1 MNRKIAILKDG
12 RLSHYDDLSIQPL
25 YNDDW
30 RDRAFH
36 ESQQKERSATAQER
50 VRALQSLACMN
61 RGQPIIY
68 TRYVYWRDWDGTTH
82 GVMVDAT
89 SRYKATFGALRRA
102 VLDGYT
108 RPKWW
113 QFWRWNEKNLWI
125 YDCDHQHTSTFKAE
139 S

>member
-1 MNRKIAILKDG
+1 MKQRFEILKDG
-12 RLSHYDDLSIQPL
+12 KFSHYQELPAEPFYEALFNQRER
-25 YNDDW
+25 NTT
-30 RDRAFH
+30 A
-36 ESQQKERSATAQER
+36 KERAG
-50 VRALQSLACMN
+50 ALQSLACMN

-89 SRYKATFGALRRA
+89 SIYKATFGALRRA

-113 QFWRWNEKNLWI
+113 QFWRWNEKKLWI
-125 YDCDHQHTSTFKAE
+125 YDCDHKHIDTFKPE